1 MLVLESAR
9 QTSTGGVLQIHIP
22 SSPHDP
28 PLVRAYLPSFMQKW
42 TFCTANPSSHFLP
55 TCYSNHIRTDY
66 FVLAVEYIA
75 VRFVRLIGKNCNVLA
90 FDRRPVASAAGM
102 DEGRG
107 ALTGQLVQRATCPP
121 FRNLN
126 WLTHLSCGLLSCGD
140 SWVPSSA
147 PPSPHVHCVGQSST
161 RNRGRMWGTR
171 VFKCA
176 HSACPCVFLSH
187 TVFFICLSILDKDKI
202 GIDLNNWTSFRNSHQ
217 FYSIIFVCSYGCWA
231 SV

>member
-42 TFCTANPSSHFLP
+42 TFCTANSSSDFLP

-66 FVLAVEYIA
+66 VVPQAPIYLSRYQANQIIARSSWHVEYIA
-75 VRFVRLIGKNCNVLA
+75 VRFVRFIGTNCNILA

-107 ALTGQLVQRATCPP
+107 ADGGNWFSARLARHFGIRTGSPSVVRSLV
-121 FRNLN
+121 
-126 WLTHLSCGLLSCGD
+126 
-140 SWVPSSA
+140 V
-147 PPSPHVHCVGQSST
+147 
-161 RNRGRMWGTR
+161 WG
-171 VFKCA
+171 FMG
-176 HSACPCVFLSH
+176 PE
-187 TVFFICLSILDKDKI
+187 
-202 GIDLNNWTSFRNSHQ
+202 
-217 FYSIIFVCSYGCWA
+217 
-231 SV
+231 